1 MAEVIFNKLEKVYSN
16 GFKAVH
22 GIDLKIADGEFMVI
36 VGPSGCAKST
46 TLRMLAGLETI
57 SGGEVRIGDKIV
69 NNLAPKSRGIAMVFQ
84 NYALYPHMTVR
95 ENLAFGL
102 KLSKLPKAQIDRQ
115 VEEAAK
121 ILELEELLD
130 RLPRQLSGGQAQRVA
145 VGRAI
150 VKKPDVFLFDEPL
163 SNLDAKLRASMR
175 IRISDLHKQLKKSGK
190 PATTVYVT
198 HDQTEAM
205 TMGDRIC
212 VMKLGHIMQVDTP
225 DNLYHQPKNM
235 FVAGFIGAPE
245 MNIRPS
251 QLVEHGGRLHLTL
264 GDQRLP
270 LNDRLQSKVETHK
283 NQVDA
288 AKAAFYPH
296 FDIKAFWGYNALSVG
311 DLFKSSF
318 QQINLLPGLYL
329 PIFDGGRLNANLQS
343 VRTASNILIKQYN
356 QAVLDAVRDVA
367 ISSSQLNDLNQQRAL
382 QQLKVTAAQTT
393 TDSARA
399 HYQRG
404 LLSRYAAEEAR
415 RAVLAQQ
422 LLLLDIEAQRL
433 STDIT
438 LIKALGGGYRGQ

>member
-57 SGGEVRIGDKIV
+57 SGGEVRIGERVV

-102 KLSKLPKAQIDRQ
+102 KLSKIPKDQIDKQ
-115 VEEAAK
+115 VDEAAK

-145 VGRAI
+145 VGRAT

-175 IRISDLHKQLKKSGK
+175 IRISDLHKQLKQSGK

-225 DNLYHQPKNM
+225 DNLYHFPKNM

-245 MNIRPS
+245 MNIKPGKIVRKG
-251 QLVEHGGRLHLTL
+251 EDLHITV
-264 GDQRLP
+264 GDETLP
-270 LNDRLQSKVETHK
+270 LNAKQREKVATYQDQDVFFGVRPEF
-283 NQVDA
+283 VAVSDEPFA
-288 AKAAFYPH
+288 EGF
-296 FDIKAFWGYNALSVG
+296 GSG
-311 DLFKSSF
+311 DLVRVENMGHEFFVYLKVGNYELTARIPSDVAKPMIAKGLHRKVYFKF
-318 QQINLLPGLYL
+318 DMDKCH
-329 PIFDGGRLNANLQS
+329 IFDAKTEQ
-343 VRTASNILIKQYN
+343 NISL
-356 QAVLDAVRDVA
+356 
-367 ISSSQLNDLNQQRAL
+367 
-382 QQLKVTAAQTT
+382 
-393 TDSARA
+393 
-399 HYQRG
+399 
-404 LLSRYAAEEAR
+404 
-415 RAVLAQQ
+415 
-422 LLLLDIEAQRL
+422 
-433 STDIT
+433 
-438 LIKALGGGYRGQ
+438 

>member
-163 SNLDAKLRASMR
+163 SNLDAKLREEARVFLRELIIKLGLSALM
-175 IRISDLHKQLKKSGK
+175 
-190 PATTVYVT
+190 VT
-198 HDQTEAM
+198 HDQNEAM
-205 TMGDRIC
+205 AISDRILLLNNGVIEQQGTPQEMYGSPATLFAAEFMGSNNRLHGKVMALENGRARIEGASWSLWGRAGEGVSVGEPATAVIRVERLRLDGAAQDNSLQLPLLTSIYLGDRWEY
-212 VMKLGHIMQVDTP
+212 LFRTEGDDFPLRAYGTALR
-225 DNLYHQPKNM
+225 D
-235 FVAGFIGAPE
+235 A
-245 MNIRPS
+245 
-251 QLVEHGGRLHLTL
+251 EHCHLTL
-264 GDQRLP
+264 PAEDVWIFPQR
-270 LNDRLQSKVETHK
+270 
-283 NQVDA
+283 
-288 AKAAFYPH
+288 
-296 FDIKAFWGYNALSVG
+296 
-311 DLFKSSF
+311 
-318 QQINLLPGLYL
+318 
-329 PIFDGGRLNANLQS
+329 
-343 VRTASNILIKQYN
+343 
-356 QAVLDAVRDVA
+356 
-367 ISSSQLNDLNQQRAL
+367 
-382 QQLKVTAAQTT
+382 
-393 TDSARA
+393 
-399 HYQRG
+399 
-404 LLSRYAAEEAR
+404 
-415 RAVLAQQ
+415 
-422 LLLLDIEAQRL
+422 
-433 STDIT
+433 
-438 LIKALGGGYRGQ
+438 

>member
-1 MAEVIFNKLEKVYSN
+1 MAEVVFNNLQKVYTN
-16 GFKAVH
+16 GYKAVH
-22 GIDLKIADGEFMVI
+22 GINLTIADGEFMVI

-57 SGGEVRIGDKIV
+57 SGGEVRIGERVV
-69 NNLAPKSRGIAMVFQ
+69 NNLAPKARGIAMVFQ
-84 NYALYPHMTVR
+84 NYALYPHMTVK

-102 KLSKLPKAQIDRQ
+102 KLSKLPKEKIEEQ
-115 VEEAAK
+115 VNEAAK

-225 DNLYHQPKNM
+225 DNLYHFPKNM

-245 MNIRPS
+245 MNIKPS
-251 QLVEHGGRLHLTL
+251 KLVEKDGKIGLTVGNCTLTL
-264 GDQRLP
+264 NQHQQDKVGSFVGEEVFFGVRPEFISISEHPFEDSDSQGEGELVRVENMGHEFFVYLKVSDFELTCRIP
-270 LNDRLQSKVETHK
+270 SDEVKPILNNGLHRTV
-283 NQVDA
+283 
-288 AKAAFYPH
+288 Y
-296 FDIKAFWGYNALSVG
+296 
-311 DLFKSSF
+311 FK
-318 QQINLLPGLYL
+318 IDMNKCH
-329 PIFDGGRLNANLQS
+329 IFDAK
-343 VRTASNILIKQYN
+343 TEKNISL
-356 QAVLDAVRDVA
+356 
-367 ISSSQLNDLNQQRAL
+367 
-382 QQLKVTAAQTT
+382 
-393 TDSARA
+393 
-399 HYQRG
+399 
-404 LLSRYAAEEAR
+404 
-415 RAVLAQQ
+415 
-422 LLLLDIEAQRL
+422 
-433 STDIT
+433 
-438 LIKALGGGYRGQ
+438 

>member
-251 QLVEHGGRLHLTL
+251 QLVEHGGRLYLTL

-283 NQVDA
+283 NQQV
-288 AKAAFYPH
+288 FFGVRPE
-296 FDIKAFWGYNALSVG
+296 FVLSPM
-311 DLFKSSF
+311 
-318 QQINLLPGLYL
+318 NRLP
-329 PIFDGGRLNANLQS
+329 
-343 VRTASNILIKQYN
+343 
-356 QAVLDAVRDVA
+356 
-367 ISSSQLNDLNQQRAL
+367 
-382 QQLKVTAAQTT
+382 KVP
-393 TDSARA
+393 ARVKW
-399 HYQRG
+399 
-404 LLSRYAAEEAR
+404 YA
-415 RAVLAQQ
+415 
-422 LLLLDIEAQRL
+422 
-433 STDIT
+433 
-438 LIKALGGGYRGQ
+438 

>member
-57 SGGEVRIGDKIV
+57 SGGEVRIGEKIV
-69 NNLAPKSRGIAMVFQ
+69 NNLAPKARGIAMVFQ

-102 KLSKLPKAQIDRQ
+102 KLSKLPKDEITKQ
-115 VEEAAK
+115 VDEAAR
-121 ILELEELLD
+121 ILELEELMD

-225 DNLYHQPKNM
+225 DNLYHYPKNM

-245 MNIRPS
+245 MNIKPAKIVKKGD
-251 QLVEHGGRLHLTL
+251 QLHLTL
-264 GDQRLP
+264 GH
-270 LNDRLQSKVETHK
+270 ETL
-283 NQVDA
+283 
-288 AKAAFYPH
+288 
-296 FDIKAFWGYNALSVG
+296 ALSARQQEKVAGYADKEVFFGVRPEFVSVADEPFDEDCGSG
-311 DLFKSSF
+311 DLVRVENMGHEFFIYLKVADYELTARIPSDEAKPMIAKGLHRKVYFKF
-318 QQINLLPGLYL
+318 DMNKCH
-329 PIFDGGRLNANLQS
+329 IFDAKTEQ
-343 VRTASNILIKQYN
+343 NISL
-356 QAVLDAVRDVA
+356 
-367 ISSSQLNDLNQQRAL
+367 
-382 QQLKVTAAQTT
+382 
-393 TDSARA
+393 
-399 HYQRG
+399 
-404 LLSRYAAEEAR
+404 
-415 RAVLAQQ
+415 
-422 LLLLDIEAQRL
+422 
-433 STDIT
+433 
-438 LIKALGGGYRGQ
+438 

>member
-251 QLVEHGGRLHLTL
+251 QLVEHGGRLYLTL
-264 GDQRLP
+264 GDQRLVHRNLP
-270 LNDRLQSKVETHK
+270 AGSRMPGPTGHS
-283 NQVDA
+283 QVSSPPSSIA
-288 AKAAFYPH
+288 ARFS
-296 FDIKAFWGYNALSVG
+296 SVTVV
-311 DLFKSSF
+311 FVYSPFRFSC
-318 QQINLLPGLYL
+318 
-329 PIFDGGRLNANLQS
+329 
-343 VRTASNILIKQYN
+343 
-356 QAVLDAVRDVA
+356 
-367 ISSSQLNDLNQQRAL
+367 
-382 QQLKVTAAQTT
+382 
-393 TDSARA
+393 
-399 HYQRG
+399 
-404 LLSRYAAEEAR
+404 
-415 RAVLAQQ
+415 
-422 LLLLDIEAQRL
+422 
-433 STDIT
+433 
-438 LIKALGGGYRGQ
+438 GYR

>member
-22 GIDLKIADGEFMVI
+22 GIDLTIADGEFMVI

-57 SGGEVRIGDKIV
+57 SGGEVRIGDKLV

-102 KLSKLPKAQIDRQ
+102 KLSKMPKEQINQQ
-115 VEEAAK
+115 VDEAAK
-121 ILELEELLD
+121 ILELDELMD

-175 IRISDLHKQLKKSGK
+175 IRISDLHKQLKRSGK

-225 DNLYHQPKNM
+225 DNLYHYPKNM

-245 MNIRPS
+245 MNIKS
-251 QLVEHGGRLHLTL
+251 SKLIEKEGRLYLTL
-264 GDQRLP
+264 GDETLP
-270 LNDRLQSKVETHK
+270 LNDRLQ
-283 NQVDA
+283 
-288 AKAAFYPH
+288 AKAAGYQGQ
-296 FDIKAFWGYNALSVG
+296 DIFFGVRPEFVSLSDEPTAG
-311 DLFKSSF
+311 DYAT
-318 QQINLLPGLYL
+318 GEM
-329 PIFDGGRLNANLQS
+329 
-343 VRTASNILIKQYN
+343 VRVENMGHEFFVY
-356 QAVLDAVRDVA
+356 
-367 ISSSQLNDLNQQRAL
+367 
-382 QQLKVTAAQTT
+382 LKVADYELTCRIPSDEAKPMIEK
-393 TDSARA
+393 
-399 HYQRG
+399 G
-404 LLSRYAAEEAR
+404 LNRKVYFTFDMNKCHLFDAKTEQNIS
-415 RAVLAQQ
+415 L
-422 LLLLDIEAQRL
+422 
-433 STDIT
+433 
-438 LIKALGGGYRGQ
+438 

>member
-1 MAEVIFNKLEKVYSN
+1 M
-16 GFKAVH
+16 
-22 GIDLKIADGEFMVI
+22 
-36 VGPSGCAKST
+36 
-46 TLRMLAGLETI
+46 
-57 SGGEVRIGDKIV
+57 
-69 NNLAPKSRGIAMVFQ
+69 NNLAPKARGIAMVFQ

-102 KLSKLPKAQIDRQ
+102 KLSKLPKDQIEAQ
-115 VEEAAK
+115 VNEAAK

-225 DNLYHQPKNM
+225 DNLYHKPKNM

-251 QLVEHGGRLHLTL
+251 KLVEQAGRLHLTV
-264 GDQRLP
+264 GDGLLP
-270 LNDRLQSKVETHK
+270 LNDRLQSKVDTHK
-283 NQVDA
+283 NQQVFFGVRPEFVSISDEPFA
-288 AKAAFYPH
+288 EGSCTGEMVRVENMGHEFFVYLKVADYELTARVPSDEAKPMIEKGLHRKVH
-296 FDIKAFWGYNALSVG
+296 FKF
-311 DLFKSSF
+311 DLNKCH
-318 QQINLLPGLYL
+318 
-329 PIFDGGRLNANLQS
+329 IFDAKTEQ
-343 VRTASNILIKQYN
+343 NISL
-356 QAVLDAVRDVA
+356 
-367 ISSSQLNDLNQQRAL
+367 
-382 QQLKVTAAQTT
+382 
-393 TDSARA
+393 
-399 HYQRG
+399 
-404 LLSRYAAEEAR
+404 
-415 RAVLAQQ
+415 
-422 LLLLDIEAQRL
+422 
-433 STDIT
+433 
-438 LIKALGGGYRGQ
+438 

>member
-22 GIDLKIADGEFMVI
+22 AIDLKIAEGEFMVI

-69 NNLAPKSRGIAMVFQ
+69 NNLAPKERGIAMVFQ

-102 KLSKLPKAQIDRQ
+102 KLSKLPKEQIESQ
-115 VEEAAK
+115 VNEAAK
-121 ILELEELLD
+121 ILELEALLD

-175 IRISDLHKQLKKSGK
+175 IRISDLHKQLKQSGK

-225 DNLYHQPKNM
+225 DNLYHKPKNM

-245 MNIRPS
+245 MNIRKS
-251 QLVEHGGRLHLTL
+251 QLVEQAGQLHITIGSETMPLTPQTQEKVAAYAGQDVFYGVRPEFVSLSDAPFPDGGCSGEMVRVENMGHEFFVYLKVADHELTARIPSDDAKPMIDK
-264 GDQRLP
+264 G
-270 LNDRLQSKVETHK
+270 LNRKVY
-283 NQVDA
+283 
-288 AKAAFYPH
+288 FR
-296 FDIKAFWGYNALSVG
+296 FDMNKCH
-311 DLFKSSF
+311 
-318 QQINLLPGLYL
+318 
-329 PIFDGGRLNANLQS
+329 IFDAKTELN
-343 VRTASNILIKQYN
+343 
-356 QAVLDAVRDVA
+356 
-367 ISSSQLNDLNQQRAL
+367 
-382 QQLKVTAAQTT
+382 
-393 TDSARA
+393 
-399 HYQRG
+399 
-404 LLSRYAAEEAR
+404 LS
-415 RAVLAQQ
+415 L
-422 LLLLDIEAQRL
+422 
-433 STDIT
+433 
-438 LIKALGGGYRGQ
+438 

>member
-57 SGGEVRIGDKIV
+57 SGGEV
-69 NNLAPKSRGIAMVFQ
+69 
-84 NYALYPHMTVR
+84 
-95 ENLAFGL
+95 
-102 KLSKLPKAQIDRQ
+102 
-115 VEEAAK
+115 
-121 ILELEELLD
+121 
-130 RLPRQLSGGQAQRVA
+130 
-145 VGRAI
+145 
-150 VKKPDVFLFDEPL
+150 
-163 SNLDAKLRASMR
+163 R

-283 NQVDA
+283 NQQVFFGVRPEFVSLSDEPFAEGSCAGEMVRVENMGHEFFVYLRVADYELTARVPSDDA
-288 AKAAFYPH
+288 KPMIAKGLNRKVYFT
-296 FDIKAFWGYNALSVG
+296 FDLNKCH
-311 DLFKSSF
+311 
-318 QQINLLPGLYL
+318 
-329 PIFDGGRLNANLQS
+329 IFDAKTEQNLS
-343 VRTASNILIKQYN
+343 L
-356 QAVLDAVRDVA
+356 
-367 ISSSQLNDLNQQRAL
+367 
-382 QQLKVTAAQTT
+382 
-393 TDSARA
+393 
-399 HYQRG
+399 
-404 LLSRYAAEEAR
+404 
-415 RAVLAQQ
+415 
-422 LLLLDIEAQRL
+422 
-433 STDIT
+433 
-438 LIKALGGGYRGQ
+438 

>member
-22 GIDLKIADGEFMVI
+22 AIDLKIAEGEFMVI

-69 NNLAPKSRGIAMVFQ
+69 NNLAPKERGIAMVFQ

-102 KLSKLPKAQIDRQ
+102 KLSKLPKEQIESQ
-115 VEEAAK
+115 VNEAAK
-121 ILELEELLD
+121 ILELESLLD

-175 IRISDLHKQLKKSGK
+175 IRISDLHKQLKQSGK

-225 DNLYHQPKNM
+225 DNLYHKPKNM

-245 MNIRPS
+245 MNI
-251 QLVEHGGRLHLTL
+251 
-264 GDQRLP
+264 
-270 LNDRLQSKVETHK
+270 
-283 NQVDA
+283 
-288 AKAAFYPH
+288 
-296 FDIKAFWGYNALSVG
+296 
-311 DLFKSSF
+311 
-318 QQINLLPGLYL
+318 
-329 PIFDGGRLNANLQS
+329 
-343 VRTASNILIKQYN
+343 
-356 QAVLDAVRDVA
+356 
-367 ISSSQLNDLNQQRAL
+367 
-382 QQLKVTAAQTT
+382 
-393 TDSARA
+393 
-399 HYQRG
+399 
-404 LLSRYAAEEAR
+404 
-415 RAVLAQQ
+415 
-422 LLLLDIEAQRL
+422 
-433 STDIT
+433 
-438 LIKALGGGYRGQ
+438 